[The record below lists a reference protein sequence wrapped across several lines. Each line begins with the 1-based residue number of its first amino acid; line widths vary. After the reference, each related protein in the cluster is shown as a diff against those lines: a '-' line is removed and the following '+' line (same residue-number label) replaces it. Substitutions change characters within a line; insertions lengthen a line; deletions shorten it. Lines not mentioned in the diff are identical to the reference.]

1 MRITTASFVI
11 LAAALFA
18 CLLAGAPL
26 VAQPLVWNLSEEYP
40 ATSIPG
46 EGDSMFAALVR
57 DKTAGRIVI
66 EPKFDAALGY
76 RSKQTL
82 DAVAASAVPLGDMY
96 AGALGEAEPFF
107 LLPSLPFLAV
117 SIEQARLLYDA
128 ARPDYDAVLARHNQ
142 KLLFASLWPPSGIWA
157 RRPIA
162 DEAALRGLR
171 VRTFDVT
178 ATETFRRLEAAPAL
192 ISFADAMP
200 RLRAGELDAVLSSGD
215 GGAGAKLWE
224 ILPHFTEVN
233 YAMPLSI
240 ATIGLDAWRALPDD
254 LQAAL
259 AAAAAET
266 ETRQWR
272 AMRGRV
278 AANYQRMT
286 ANGVTITAEIAP
298 ALAARLR
305 QAGAVAVEDWAA
317 RLGADGAGVLARY
330 RSRKL

>member
-1 MRITTASFVI
+1 
-11 LAAALFA
+11 
-18 CLLAGAPL
+18 
-26 VAQPLVWNLSEEYP
+26 
-40 ATSIPG
+40 
-46 EGDSMFAALVR
+46 
-57 DKTAGRIVI
+57 
-66 EPKFDAALGY
+66 
-76 RSKQTL
+76 
-82 DAVAASAVPLGDMY
+82 
-96 AGALGEAEPFF
+96 
-107 LLPSLPFLAV
+107 
-117 SIEQARLLYDA
+117 
-128 ARPDYDAVLARHNQ
+128 
-142 KLLFASLWPPSGIWA
+142 
-157 RRPIA
+157 
-162 DEAALRGLR
+162 LRGLR

-317 RLGADGAGVLARY
+317 RLGADGASVLARY
-330 RSRKL
+330 RSDKL